1 MKGFAMSKKDEF
13 MQDLQDLLNKH
24 NAYIELNSIG
34 EYSVERIVIE
44 VIIYGEPVFELP
56 EEMCP
61 SN

>member
-1 MKGFAMSKKDEF
+1 MSKKDEF